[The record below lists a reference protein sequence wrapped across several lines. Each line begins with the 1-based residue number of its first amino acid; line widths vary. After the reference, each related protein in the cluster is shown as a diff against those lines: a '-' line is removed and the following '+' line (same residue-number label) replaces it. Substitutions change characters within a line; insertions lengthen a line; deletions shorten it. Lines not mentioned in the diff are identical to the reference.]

1 MRICLQNKRH
11 QAKIPDLQCENY
23 FQKPISSFVL
33 EVEHQ
38 TVNKGGSS
46 KVRKHMRSVLAITD
60 RYSTDWCR
68 SSLDDWEKC
77 YGLPHSSI
85 TSLSKNEKNSG
96 ISLSS
101 PSYSLQT
108 LRISALKIHW
118 KNSGIQGADFLSSWV
133 RDQAMTE
140 RHARR
145 NLDACSKR
153 LRGNWK
159 FGRFGDRLFPR
170 KTHCV
175 EPQISPQCIHY
186 RAIDF
191 AFAIELFTLLWR
203 GGNLMGKQNKRRLTF
218 RTAWSLQQNV
228 SHLCYQQ

>member
-1 MRICLQNKRH
+1 
-11 QAKIPDLQCENY
+11 
-23 FQKPISSFVL
+23 
-33 EVEHQ
+33 
-38 TVNKGGSS
+38 
-46 KVRKHMRSVLAITD
+46 MRSVLAITD

-118 KNSGIQGADFLSSWV
+118 KKSGIQGADFLSSWV

-159 FGRFGDRLFPR
+159 FGRFGDRLFPEKPTALNPKFR
-170 KTHCV
+170 LNASTTERSTLRLQLSCSRSCEGEEIWWANKTKGGW
-175 EPQISPQCIHY
+175 
-186 RAIDF
+186 
-191 AFAIELFTLLWR
+191 LFVRPGACSKMYLIYVTSSRRQGCPNGLIMNAEKFLQKPLWITLR
-203 GGNLMGKQNKRRLTF
+203 
-218 RTAWSLQQNV
+218 V
-228 SHLCYQQ
+228 